1 MTREKFTF
9 YGSWLDA
16 VGHLSGELR
25 GEVLTA
31 IVEYGLYGE
40 TNSARGS
47 VTKAIL
53 ELVKPQIDRD
63 RNLYGNG
70 CQGGRPRNQT
80 ETKSE
85 PDGNQT
91 ETKQKPSQ
99 NQTETKS
106 EPNQN
111 QGETKQKPDETKGE
125 PSPTRARVSH
135 SLNISLNNNINNQDN
150 NLELEKIEKEGAG
163 REGKR
168 ERKTAEEKERDLA
181 ARAEQ
186 FRGSVTGGYSD
197 RYPER
202 MLEAFISYWTE
213 PNKSRTRLRYELE
226 RTWDTGRRLV
236 TWSSRDRTY
245 SPRAA
250 VQPQEDVYALNE
262 RLRRESQERIAMK
275 YGTKAQEGQP

>member
-1 MTREKFTF
+1 MAREKFTF

-70 CQGGRPRNQT
+70 CQGGRPRNQS
-80 ETKSE
+80 ETKEE
-85 PDGNQT
+85 PDG
-91 ETKQKPSQ
+91 

-111 QGETKQKPDETKGE
+111 QGETKPKPDETKGE
-125 PSPTRARVSH
+125 PTPTRARVSH
-135 SLNISLNNNINNQDN
+135 SLNISLNNINNQDN

-168 ERKTAEEKERDLA
+168 ARKTAEEKERDLA
-181 ARAEQ
+181 ARVEQ
-186 FRGSVTGGYSD
+186 FRSSVTGGYSD
-197 RYPER
+197 LYPER

-245 SPRAA
+245 SPRAS

-275 YGTKAQEGQP
+275 YGTKPQEGQP

>member
-16 VGHLSGELR
+16 VGHLSGKLR

-63 RNLYGNG
+63 RKLYGNG

-80 ETKSE
+80 ETREE
-85 PDGNQT
+85 PN
-91 ETKQKPSQ
+91 Q
-99 NQTETKS
+99 NQTETK
-106 EPNQN
+106 P
-111 QGETKQKPDETKGE
+111 KPDETKGE
-125 PSPTRARVSH
+125 PAPTRARVSH

-150 NLELEKIEKEGAG
+150 NLELEKIEREGAG

-168 ERKTAEEKERDLA
+168 VRKTAEEKERDLS
-181 ARAEQ
+181 ARSEQ
-186 FRGSVTGGYSD
+186 FRASVTGGYAD
-197 RYPER
+197 LYPER

-275 YGTKAQEGQP
+275 YGTKAQEDTP